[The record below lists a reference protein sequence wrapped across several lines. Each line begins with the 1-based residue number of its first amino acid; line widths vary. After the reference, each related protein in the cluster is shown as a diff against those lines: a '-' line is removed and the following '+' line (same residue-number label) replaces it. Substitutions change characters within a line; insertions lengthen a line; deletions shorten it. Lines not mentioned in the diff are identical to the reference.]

1 LCCGRNRCSGVR
13 APARSRTSSSPAIP
27 PLSAN
32 RRRAQAGCMRSS
44 MTATACSPGATARAR
59 LQARCRGHR
68 LEADRVALR
77 VRPNRQM
84 GQDQEP
90 GRASGAA
97 TGGEGLERMIRT
109 PDWPQKPD
117 AISGR
122 IIPWAGDQ
130 LGIAYDYQGGKHEAN
145 PIEANDW
152 PIVDRLERTGQVT
165 YTNDRARELAVKVR
179 ENNRR

>member
-1 LCCGRNRCSGVR
+1 
-13 APARSRTSSSPAIP
+13 
-27 PLSAN
+27 
-32 RRRAQAGCMRSS
+32 
-44 MTATACSPGATARAR
+44 
-59 LQARCRGHR
+59 
-68 LEADRVALR
+68 
-77 VRPNRQM
+77 
-84 GQDQEP
+84 
-90 GRASGAA
+90 
-97 TGGEGLERMIRT
+97 MIRT